1 MFDFQ
6 RSRLSPKDPGGKPP
20 ILLIKTLRHRHIFVS
35 QSLTPKTSHMIQISW
50 NEHPP
55 ISPSNCPIQLPHP
68 IPRLKNFINLPSP
81 SPFPNHPQPPPTTPH
96 PPVRAL
102 AIASM
107 ASGSS
112 RYFPRS
118 FTARRRTGTSW
129 CVASLKSSSWQPS
142 HKTCG
147 ERAGEIHSKMME
159 HGMVDGNFYWGF
171 HPNI

>member
-55 ISPSNCPIQLPHP
+55 ISPSNCPIQFQGLKTSSTSHPHP
-68 IPRLKNFINLPSP
+68 HSP
-81 SPFPNHPQPPPTTPH
+81 TTPNHPQPPH